1 MARASISSQLQIIK
15 TALNASTDAEPGKRR
30 PLTRPS
36 ILFDA
41 KAAADID
48 IDTIFGIALSGL
60 ETLITTEERFRNY
73 KNDLFSSQSKEL
85 DRELAG
91 QEENKRINS
100 SISSYL
106 SLLSGY
112 LESHSALKTVEYL
125 IRRYKVHVHNVED
138 LILCALP
145 YHDTHVFVQIV
156 QLIDTGNSRW
166 KFLDGVKVSGARLPR
181 EVIVQ
186 QCIRDMGVLEAICNY
201 ATPVKKIQPSKH
213 VTGFCTAVIFEVL
226 GLVTVD
232 SDIVKMILQYVSSAL
247 QPGARGQNQKAGA
260 LMIIS
265 LLSQKSALAPNVVK
279 SLMLS
284 VADTARAEAKE
295 RGDLQWLRMSFM
307 TIISIVRLQSVE
319 LIPKKTVDVLN
330 DIRDI
335 SGILSGLAKDFNI
348 DNFIAVFLNSLLE
361 YSASDEQCRRT
372 LLSIIET
379 VPMKLNVDRVVSRL
393 LTTSMKICQGN
404 VDSVSSESV
413 SGGKQILASISQK
426 YPNESRSAIYRFVK
440 ETKIQSKKIN
450 STYDLLCKIIDE
462 HLGSSPQM
470 LDPKISFALEHS
482 EAGIRKSA
490 VLGLDIADVL
500 REKTAGSAKFAA
512 IQDAL
517 LRRLYDDDLNVVLAV
532 LNLKNLSDILTAPS
546 LIEAIHNVLQRC
558 VELLLSSS
566 STNTSSRNNAAL
578 LCLQQVITNFKDE
591 ELYSKTLATM
601 IFPLLLIQSKTERS
615 NMKALELAKELK
627 CPLYKNLVLL
637 PLSEKAEKGSE
648 KGSKKQL
655 DQKLER
661 ISSANSVNISEL
673 AKTFSSSPKEYM
685 PWLIECCN
693 THELSKTLFF
703 LVLLESLVML
713 KMDVGQFYTIFDSC
727 FPILKNEWEKLESL
741 GISAE
746 QSGKRIVDVDCEG
759 NLDVDCKGTIDVDCK
774 GILNDLLDTDIKD
787 LNAEILSCLFWRLLK
802 AFIAIAPADL
812 SPDMKE
818 KWLST
823 LQGLFLFA
831 CHSKDAFSK
840 HLKYL
845 FMKCKNP
852 LSRIM
857 LKLLT
862 EEGIPNTA
870 QIETLHSLSHI
881 CSQLDESSTLQL
893 LENFPSILV
902 PLSSDNQNIRLAAMS
917 CIEELS
923 PLWSRISKNGKS
935 GVSLHFLGEMLFLIM
950 QQKKMI
956 LSDRNVL
963 ASLFTSLLSSSS
975 ESLLVQQAIGKRF
988 NESTKKDILN
998 FMLDHAL
1005 GLPAHAKLKILS
1017 LIKGAGS
1024 KLMSSGVESLLN
1036 DLLENRRQHYLK
1048 DGKLCPKLSQSE
1060 VDILCLLLEICTK
1073 ANSSDEARDFG
1084 KFIVEALRLNGAEET
1099 AVLEPCMTI
1108 LRNLS
1113 SSIYGSMKPETQEL
1127 IFRNLLILYRCPNG
1141 GIQNSSRDT
1150 VLRISLNCSIVEKIL
1165 DPIVD
1170 PNTSSVASAHGKKQK
1185 RSVKNQDRNQCDDA
1199 TQGRENPLLFLSA
1212 FLDVLLMKKDIVN
1225 RTSLIGP
1232 LYKLL
1237 RLTFENEEWMLKAHK
1252 ASSGSSQSVSDFTA
1266 HIQQTLLLTL
1276 EDICVS
1282 IGNDIAHKDVGHKY
1296 DLQLLVEHACS
1307 SDDVVTSNYAFSLIT
1322 ALVKIVPDEVCA
1334 RTSDILTTM
1343 GKSTVTQ
1350 LDSQSQR
1357 VFEGLISAIIPC
1369 WLSRTN
1375 DNDTDKLLQIFVEVL
1390 PQVAERRGLS
1400 IIQHILR
1407 TLGEAESLGSLLF
1420 LLFQSLI
1427 SRQSELSLLNKQW
1440 EYEFAVLLSEQYS
1453 CTIWLSSLI
1462 LVLKKIGTSI
1472 EDKFKQMQ
1480 VAMQFVA
1487 DKLRDPEISYKLQL
1501 KEDMHDIQNMVG
1513 ELMEQVVYHLQ
1524 LVDSNKKH
1532 SLKENI
1538 RAVLRTLTKG
1548 LPPSTY
1554 FNVIKE
1560 LINHGDSDMKKKALG
1575 LLSETVKDLGT
1586 GAKLKK
1592 KGSVSSIRSSW
1603 QQLDE
1608 VSLKSFEKLCSSIK
1622 KLLDDAR
1629 EDISSTSL
1637 ELAAV
1642 SALEV
1647 LANRFPSHDD
1657 VYSKCLKS
1665 VCKRICSDN
1674 SALSSHCL
1682 RATGALVN
1690 ALGPKALEEL
1700 PSVMKCVLEKFPA
1713 ETKKT
1718 VDSAIGSS
1726 SSVDSLFMSVLLTL
1740 EAVVNKLA
1748 GFLNPY
1754 LTRILQLVVLHP
1766 LSFSSSDPKLKLKAD
1781 VVRKLITEKIP
1792 VRLLLQPVLDMYP
1805 KSIGLGESSVSVVF
1819 EMLGNLVSSMD
1830 RASISVY
1837 HAKVFGLCLEA
1848 LDLRHQNLD
1857 SIQNIDVVEQNV
1869 INVVVTLTMKLTGST
1884 FRLLLIKTIEWSDSN
1899 VEGDESTP
1907 GKSDSRAISFYSLV
1921 NKLAESQTSL
1931 FVPYFKDLLDGCVRG
1946 LDDAGDTKTTLT
1958 QKKKKAKL
1966 NDTTTD
1972 KDGALSIQVWHR
1984 RALILSALHK
1994 CFLYDSGSSKL
2005 LNYSEFEDLRKALVS
2020 QLVVEPPVSLKKHA
2034 NVPSVEE
2041 VDDSLVAC
2049 IGQMAVTADSDLFW
2063 KPLNH
2068 EVLMQTRSEKIRAR
2082 VLGLRIVKYLVEK
2095 LKEEYLVLLPETIRF
2110 LDEVL
2115 EDSELPVKSL
2125 AQDIVRE
2132 IETMSGES
2140 IRQYL

>member
-1 MARASISSQLQIIK
+1 
-15 TALNASTDAEPGKRR
+15 
-30 PLTRPS
+30 
-36 ILFDA
+36 
-41 KAAADID
+41 
-48 IDTIFGIALSGL
+48 
-60 ETLITTEERFRNY
+60 
-73 KNDLFSSQSKEL
+73 
-85 DRELAG
+85 
-91 QEENKRINS
+91 
-100 SISSYL
+100 
-106 SLLSGY
+106 
-112 LESHSALKTVEYL
+112 
-125 IRRYKVHVHNVED
+125 
-138 LILCALP
+138 
-145 YHDTHVFVQIV
+145 
-156 QLIDTGNSRW
+156 
-166 KFLDGVKVSGARLPR
+166 
-181 EVIVQ
+181 
-186 QCIRDMGVLEAICNY
+186 
-201 ATPVKKIQPSKH
+201 
-213 VTGFCTAVIFEVL
+213 
-226 GLVTVD
+226 
-232 SDIVKMILQYVSSAL
+232 
-247 QPGARGQNQKAGA
+247 
-260 LMIIS
+260 
-265 LLSQKSALAPNVVK
+265 
-279 SLMLS
+279 
-284 VADTARAEAKE
+284 
-295 RGDLQWLRMSFM
+295 
-307 TIISIVRLQSVE
+307 
-319 LIPKKTVDVLN
+319 
-330 DIRDI
+330 
-335 SGILSGLAKDFNI
+335 
-348 DNFIAVFLNSLLE
+348 
-361 YSASDEQCRRT
+361 
-372 LLSIIET
+372 
-379 VPMKLNVDRVVSRL
+379 
-393 LTTSMKICQGN
+393 
-404 VDSVSSESV
+404 
-413 SGGKQILASISQK
+413 
-426 YPNESRSAIYRFVK
+426 
-440 ETKIQSKKIN
+440 
-450 STYDLLCKIIDE
+450 
-462 HLGSSPQM
+462 
-470 LDPKISFALEHS
+470 
-482 EAGIRKSA
+482 
-490 VLGLDIADVL
+490 
-500 REKTAGSAKFAA
+500 
-512 IQDAL
+512 
-517 LRRLYDDDLNVVLAV
+517 
-532 LNLKNLSDILTAPS
+532 
-546 LIEAIHNVLQRC
+546 
-558 VELLLSSS
+558 
-566 STNTSSRNNAAL
+566 
-578 LCLQQVITNFKDE
+578 
-591 ELYSKTLATM
+591 
-601 IFPLLLIQSKTERS
+601 
-615 NMKALELAKELK
+615 
-627 CPLYKNLVLL
+627 
-637 PLSEKAEKGSE
+637 
-648 KGSKKQL
+648 
-655 DQKLER
+655 
-661 ISSANSVNISEL
+661 
-673 AKTFSSSPKEYM
+673 
-685 PWLIECCN
+685 
-693 THELSKTLFF
+693 
-703 LVLLESLVML
+703 
-713 KMDVGQFYTIFDSC
+713 
-727 FPILKNEWEKLESL
+727 
-741 GISAE
+741 
-746 QSGKRIVDVDCEG
+746 
-759 NLDVDCKGTIDVDCK
+759 
-774 GILNDLLDTDIKD
+774 
-787 LNAEILSCLFWRLLK
+787 
-802 AFIAIAPADL
+802 
-812 SPDMKE
+812 MKE

-1225 RTSLIGP
+1225 RTSLIAP
-1232 LYKLL
+1232 LFKLL

-1390 PQVAERRGLS
+1390 PQVAEHRGLS

-1407 TLGEAESLGSLLF
+1407 TLGEAGSLGSLLF

-1453 CTIWLSSLI
+1453 CTIWLRSLI

-1586 GAKLKK
+1586 GTKLKK

-1608 VSLKSFEKLCSSIK
+1608 VSLKSFEKLCLSIK

-1899 VEGDESTP
+1899 VKGDESAP

-1946 LDDAGDTKTTLT
+1946 LNDAEETKSTLT

-2005 LNYSEFEDLRKALVS
+2005 LDYSEFEDLRKALVS
-2020 QLVVEPPVSLKKHA
+2020 QLVVEPPVSLKNHP

-2049 IGQMAVTADSDLFW
+2049 IGQMAVTAGSDLFW

-2115 EDSELPVKSL
+2115 EDAELPVKSL